1 MIDPSQQDHS
11 GRTEGIA
18 AASGAAGM
26 LLASGFEEDAL
37 AFSLI
42 AVLTPLL
49 AWGLIGL
56 RRIHRNVS
64 TPLMTGGF
72 WIAQV
77 GVLLVAVGFAV
88 AAVAAA
94 TNSDDLTDL
103 ASVAGIAP
111 GFVILI
117 PIGLGLFG
125 FAAWRSSVLGSWR
138 RILPS
143 LTAAAGVI
151 APQFLLFGFIILGY
165 TMWDFSRNP
174 PIPAD

>member
-1 MIDPSQQDHS
+1 
-11 GRTEGIA
+11 
-18 AASGAAGM
+18 M

-49 AWGLIGL
+49 VWGLIGL

-94 TNSDDLTDL
+94 TNSDDLSDL

-111 GFVILI
+111 GFLILI

-125 FAAWRSSVLGSWR
+125 SGGTLSAVWNNTRSELGSWR
-138 RILPS
+138 RILPA

-165 TMWDFSRNP
+165 AMWDFGRNP